1 MQARNTIEPLRPEAF
16 LPAVIHCKMEG
27 WRLVQL
33 CATRLP
39 EGYELSYSFAKELDL
54 RTLRLVVKE
63 EDGVLHL
70 TEDGEELARAVYEK
84 HVFFQ
89 RMFMQLGVDESVAGR
104 DACLVE
110 HAVSD
115 EVFEKLKERYDHVLA
130 EGGQ

>member
-63 EDGVLHL
+63 EQKTAQVAERLSISY
-70 TEDGEELARAVYEK
+70 TNAATRIY
-84 HVFFQ
+84 
-89 RMFMQLGVDESVAGR
+89 RMR
-104 DACLVE
+104 K
-110 HAVSD
+110 
-115 EVFEKLKERYDHVLA
+115 KLKRQLSPARGKEDSHGKKAR
-130 EGGQ
+130 

>member
-1 MQARNTIEPLRPEAF
+1 MQMEMGQVHSIDVAEQLQVSKPSVSGAMKALRER
-16 LPAVIHCKMEG
+16 K
-27 WRLVQL
+27 
-33 CATRLP
+33 
-39 EGYELSYSFAKELDL
+39 
-54 RTLRLVVKE
+54 LVVKE

-115 EVFEKLKERYDHVLA
+115 EVFEKLKERYDHVLT
-130 EGGQ
+130 GGKE

>member
-1 MQARNTIEPLRPEAF
+1 MGAEYGERMEMGQGHSIGVAGRWEGARAGGSGGMKALR
-16 LPAVIHCKMEG
+16 EG
-27 WRLVQL
+27 
-33 CATRLP
+33 
-39 EGYELSYSFAKELDL
+39 K
-54 RTLRLVVKE
+54 VVGKE

>member
-1 MQARNTIEPLRPEAF
+1 MQMEMGQVHSIDVAEQLQVSKPSVSGAMKALRER
-16 LPAVIHCKMEG
+16 K
-27 WRLVQL
+27 
-33 CATRLP
+33 
-39 EGYELSYSFAKELDL
+39 
-54 RTLRLVVKE
+54 LVVKE

-89 RMFMQLGVDESVAGR
+89 RMFMQLGEDESVAGR